1 MSIETEDTDMTPI
14 VGNTYPVKDQLKALG
29 GKWDSMQKAWMVPDD
44 VAEQA
49 QKLVPQSKP
58 APVAVNVGDLSAINA
73 LFDKAR
79 QHLKF
84 PAIVMSV
91 PAANMM
97 LVRIS
102 VAGAQ
107 AKHPGTLNV
116 TSGEK
121 PIEELFN
128 GRRAWYGRV
137 MKNGDYVP
145 ANDVGDKV
153 AKDAPN
159 AITERLKAFAAD
171 PAGIAAEHGRLT
183 GRCCFCNKH
192 LQDERST
199 AVGYGATCASHYGL
213 PWGKA

>member
-1 MSIETEDTDMTPI
+1 MHSIDE
-14 VGNTYPVKDQLKALG
+14 LKAVLSTL
-29 GKWDSMQKAWMVPDD
+29 KNPTFAASLI
-44 VAEQA
+44 EQSERRA
-49 QKLVPQSKP
+49 LSDKQMYWVNKIVEDAAKS

-91 PAANMM
+91 PAANMT
-97 LVRIS
+97 VRIN
-102 VAGAQ
+102 VAGQGARF
-107 AKHPGTLNV
+107 PGSLNV

-121 PIEELFN
+121 PAFDE
-128 GRRAWYGRV
+128 RRTWFGRV
-137 MKNGDYVP
+137 H
-145 ANDVGDKV
+145 
-153 AKDAPN
+153 KDGNYESRGNADE

-171 PAGIAAEHGRLT
+171 PAGIASEHGRLT